1 MSSIG
6 SSSSEMGRMVLGL
19 LQLNPNTAE
28 GTTVIIFFPLFL
40 IIPAG
45 LASSPS
51 SPALDVLET
60 QRHRERGGVVMPPSW
75 MGALRVLLGFTGCHW
90 AYWTATSC

>member
-1 MSSIG
+1 MSPIA

-28 GTTVIIFFPLFL
+28 GTIVIIFFPLFL

-45 LASSPS
+45 LASSPPTS
-51 SPALDVLET
+51 KAVQET
-60 QRHRERGGVVMPPSW
+60 QRHRQRQGVVMPPGW

-90 AYWTATSC
+90 AYWTAMSC

>member
-6 SSSSEMGRMVLGL
+6 SSSSEMGRMVPGL

-28 GTTVIIFFPLFL
+28 GTTVIIFSPLFL

-45 LASSPS
+45 LALSP
-51 SPALDVLET
+51 PPQALDVLET
-60 QRHRERGGVVMPPSW
+60 QRHRERQGVVMPPGW
-75 MGALRVLLGFTGCHW
+75 VGGLRVLLGFTGCHW